1 VLTFFLNSSSPDL
14 EIIDCSSLEDLIPS
28 PMETTN
34 AVSLSQRY
42 DECIQSF
49 KELLFFTQHEDWKTT
64 EREQFSISTCFD
76 EYGRF
81 RIWGS
86 QTNVE
91 LRRGIRG
98 SLDEALREDNEL
110 KLVVH
115 DILVRLRD
123 ILHQG

>member
-1 VLTFFLNSSSPDL
+1 
-14 EIIDCSSLEDLIPS
+14 
-28 PMETTN
+28 METTN

-49 KELLFFTQHEDWKTT
+49 KVFLFSAHQENCKIREL
-64 EREQFSISTCFD
+64 EQVSISTCLE

-81 RIWGS
+81 RIWGD

-91 LRRGIRG
+91 LRGGVRG
-98 SLDEALREDNEL
+98 SLDEVLRKDNEL

-115 DILVRLRD
+115 DILVRLRN
-123 ILHQG
+123 ILDQG

>member
-1 VLTFFLNSSSPDL
+1 MDR
-14 EIIDCSSLEDLIPS
+14 SSLEDLIPL

-34 AVSLSQRY
+34 AVFLSQIY

-49 KELLFFTQHEDWKTT
+49 KEFLFSAQHQDCKTT
-64 EREQFSISTCFD
+64 KLEQFSISTCFD

-81 RIWGS
+81 RIWGN

-91 LRRGIRG
+91 FRGGIRG

-115 DILVRLRD
+115 DILVRLRN

>member
-1 VLTFFLNSSSPDL
+1 
-14 EIIDCSSLEDLIPS
+14 
-28 PMETTN
+28 METTN

-49 KELLFFTQHEDWKTT
+49 RGFLFPAQQGSCKTT
-64 EREQFSISTCFD
+64 ELEQVSISTCFD

-81 RIWGS
+81 QIWGD
-86 QTNVE
+86 QTNVK
-91 LRRGIRG
+91 LRGGVRG

-115 DILVRLRD
+115 DILVRLRN
-123 ILHQG
+123 ILDEGSCSWLPTLHII

>member
-1 VLTFFLNSSSPDL
+1 
-14 EIIDCSSLEDLIPS
+14 
-28 PMETTN
+28 METRN

-42 DECIQSF
+42 DKCIQSF
-49 KELLFFTQHEDWKTT
+49 EEFLFSAQREDCKTT
-64 EREQFSISTCFD
+64 ELEQVSISTCFD

-81 RIWGS
+81 RIWGN

-91 LRRGIRG
+91 LQGGIRG

-115 DILVRLRD
+115 DTLVRLSN
-123 ILHQG
+123 ILNKGSCS